1 MCTSS
6 SGWHRAWRA
15 SRAIHDRCMREGETV
30 ERRRPG
36 GFLLHVCPVS
46 MRAARRFVRELLNFS
61 FVITVHRVLLV
72 TPRNESLPRGTEYY
86 ELCGPD
92 CFRLPSLPR
101 ISYSRWSTL
110 HRTDYADYMMVF
122 RIRMRR
128 VYASVC
134 WLHDNAPLALDHQS
148 VISRPNSFVFSQ
160 SNRTR
165 KRVRGETCL
174 TT

>member
-30 ERRRPG
+30 ERLRPG

-61 FVITVHRVLLV
+61 FVITVHRLLLV

-101 ISYSRWSTL
+101 ISYSRCEVQYTTL
-110 HRTDYADYMMVF
+110 HDGTQNS
-122 RIRMRR
+122 
-128 VYASVC
+128 YASCVC
-134 WLHDNAPLALDHQS
+134 
-148 VISRPNSFVFSQ
+148 
-160 SNRTR
+160 
-165 KRVRGETCL
+165 
-174 TT
+174 